1 MATENLDGIYSYPA
15 AADLSGSY
23 GCAVS
28 INSSGEA
35 ALAGAN
41 SAAVDGIIH
50 SNNPALNAQGDMI
63 RVVTLR
69 GVTVKAKSGAA
80 WALGAL
86 LTTDS
91 TGRLVT
97 ATTGQNVVAKAHRFA
112 ASKANV
118 IVEVLWYGNRGAVA
132 P

>member
-15 AADLSGSY
+15 AADLSANQY
-23 GCAVS
+23 HAVT

-41 SAAVDGIIH
+41 SALVDGILH
-50 SNNPALNAQGDMI
+50 NPTANAQGVMA
-63 RVVTLR
+63 RVITLR
-69 GVTVKAKSGAA
+69 GVVVKAKFGATV
-80 WALGAL
+80 ALGAL
-86 LTTDS
+86 LTTDA

-97 ATTGQNVVAKAHRFA
+97 ATTGQNVVAKAHRFGGVV
-112 ASKANV
+112 NE
-118 IVEVLWYGNRGAVA
+118 IVEVLWFASTGRVA